1 MRLDPHFGMLPL
13 GAFEHCGDRRIRLH
27 GGGGYIPIVSDVV
40 DIVQDIG
47 GSVVDVIDD
56 AVSTVGDVVQ
66 GVGNVVEDVVDK
78 VVTTIDNTVT
88 AALDDPVNTAIRA
101 TAYVYGGP
109 AGLAAANAA
118 IGVGQGQDLD
128 DVAKQAAITYAA
140 AQVGSEFSK
149 SLSPEF
155 GTTAANVAGQTAS
168 TVVRGG
174 DPLAALLSGGVGA
187 GVSEITK
194 DIPGF
199 GELSATQQKSVN
211 TVIASALQGR
221 DPSQALINQAINAG
235 LNAVRGEINST
246 ESEEPT
252 FVEEPTPEE
261 PTPEEPTPEEPT
273 PVKQET
279 YQERLSL
286 GRGTQA
292 DVQERAADLYQY
304 YVAEGFSPEWAKAQT
319 QLVADSWST
328 HYGTDPFTFAVAG
341 EPAPVVPE
349 PDPEFELFEPVPVT
363 PEPTPVEP
371 TPVEP
376 EPAPV
381 TPEPD
386 PEFDLFGP
394 APEDDSEIPEVVI
407 TAPREPVE
415 TEDYEF
421 VTEPPQ
427 EPVTPTTPS
436 PVTPA
441 PVTPA
446 PVTPAPVTPAPVTP
460 KPTTPAAKSGGLD
473 ITALMALLASMNGNT
488 NQLPATPPTTVDIG
502 QQLNLGAPLETNPFA
517 KQQTQTKMAQGGSIN
532 DLLALLRRG

>member
-13 GAFEHCGDRRIRLH
+13 GAFEHCGDRRIRPH

-66 GVGNVVEDVVDK
+66 GVGNVVEDVADK

-118 IGVGQGQDLD
+118 IGIGQGKDLD
-128 DVAKQAAITYAA
+128 DVAANAALSYAA

-149 SLSPEF
+149 SLAPEF
-155 GTTAANVAGQTAS
+155 GTTAANVAGQTAA
-168 TVVRGG
+168 TAVRGG
-174 DPLAALLSGGVGA
+174 DPLTALISGGVGA

-199 GELSATQQKSVN
+199 DELSAAQQRAVN
-211 TVIASALQGR
+211 TVVASTLQGG
-221 DPSQALINQAINAG
+221 DPSQALVNQAINAG
-235 LNAVRGEINST
+235 LNAVRSEINT
-246 ESEEPT
+246 PTPEAPAAEEPT
-252 FVEEPTPEE
+252 FV
-261 PTPEEPTPEEPT
+261 
-273 PVKQET
+273 
-279 YQERLSL
+279 
-286 GRGTQA
+286 A
-292 DVQERAADLYQY
+292 
-304 YVAEGFSPEWAKAQT
+304 
-319 QLVADSWST
+319 
-328 HYGTDPFTFAVAG
+328 
-341 EPAPVVPE
+341 PE
-349 PDPEFELFEPVPVT
+349 PDPEFELFAPT
-363 PEPTPVEP
+363 PE
-371 TPVEP
+371 

-381 TPEPD
+381 VPEPD

-421 VTEPPQ
+421 VPEPPQ
-427 EPVTPTTPS
+427 EPVTPTTPA

-446 PVTPAPVTPAPVTP
+446 PVTPAPVTPAPVIP
-460 KPTTPAAKSGGLD
+460 KPVTPAGQGGGLD
-473 ITALMALLASMNGNT
+473 IAALMALLAGMGGNT
-488 NQLPATPPTTVDIG
+488 TQLPATPPTTVDIG
-502 QQLNLGAPLETNPFA
+502 RQLDLGAPLETNPFA
-517 KQQTQTKMAQGGSIN
+517 KPQTQTKMAQGGSID